1 MALSSLHCDIP
12 AFSCVNF
19 AIELLS
25 LSVDVVANMLCSVQE
40 DLGLL
45 NLQKGLSVG
54 DINSPSVT

>member
-1 MALSSLHCDIP
+1 MALISLHCGIP

-25 LSVDVVANMLCSVQE
+25 LSVDVIANMLCRVQK
-40 DLGLL
+40 DLL
-45 NLQKGLSVG
+45 NLQKGLTVG

>member
-1 MALSSLHCDIP
+1 MMLISLHCRIP

-25 LSVDVVANMLCSVQE
+25 LSVDVVADMLCRVQE
-40 DLGLL
+40 DRL
-45 NLQKGLSVG
+45 NLQKGLTVG